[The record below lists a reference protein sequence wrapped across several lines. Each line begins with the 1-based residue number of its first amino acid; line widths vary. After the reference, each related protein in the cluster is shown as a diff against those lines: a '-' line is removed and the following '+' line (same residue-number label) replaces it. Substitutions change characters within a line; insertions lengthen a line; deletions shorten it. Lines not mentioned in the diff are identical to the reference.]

1 MGKIVI
7 VVDSIACV
15 PREEMER
22 HGMKMVPTNIFF
34 NGKVYRDQIDITAD
48 EAYKLLDKAP
58 DFWKSSSASPEEY
71 LRVFQEVSGYAEGI
85 LVITLSSK
93 LSMFYTSALVA
104 KDIIAEKMPDLKIE
118 VVDSRT
124 AAAAEGLIALA
135 AARAAEQGKSL
146 EEVVKVA
153 EWVRDRVRFVGL
165 LETIRYV
172 YRTGRIP
179 KVASELGSVLAV
191 RPLLVSG
198 NGEVHFAGLVRSRQS
213 GIERMLKM
221 MRERL
226 GNSGK
231 VHCAVMHAACP
242 EEAER
247 LKERVRKEFDCTEL
261 FVTDFS
267 PVMGYATGK
276 GTLALAYYGED

>member
-22 HGMKMVPTNIFF
+22 YGMKMVPVNIFF
-34 NGKVYRDQIDITAD
+34 NGKVYRDQVDITPD
-48 EAYKLLDKAP
+48 EAYELLERAP

-71 LRVFQEVSGYAEGI
+71 LRVFQEVSGHAEGI

-93 LSMFYTSALVA
+93 LSMFYTSAMVA

-124 AAAAEGLIALA
+124 AAAAEGLVALA
-135 AARAAEQGKSL
+135 AARAAEEGKSL
-146 EEVVKVA
+146 QEVVEVA
-153 EWVRDRVRFVGL
+153 ERVKQRVRFIGL
-165 LETIRYV
+165 LETIRHV

-191 RPLLVSG
+191 RPLLVNADG
-198 NGEVHFAGLVRSRQS
+198 GIHFAGLVRSRQS

-221 MRERL
+221 MRDGL
-226 GNSGK
+226 GTARR
-231 VHCAVMHAACP
+231 VHCAVMHAACA
-242 EEAER
+242 EEAR
-247 LKERVRKEFDCTEL
+247 KLKERIGREFDCVEL

-267 PVMGYATGK
+267 PVMGYATGR
-276 GTLALAYYGED
+276 GTLAVAFYGEE